1 VHVPLTSTVPCIL
14 AVTRHGIL
22 IPLCFPWHTH
32 MTNEHLNAGCLR
44 EAYAAELELSCSIPS
59 LYRRPKNLRSI
70 VILIALLPR
79 FTKTSNLT
87 SVSRSIIRSRQANAF
102 HLQPCRVVPAIRA
115 LNCSRSFSVGAPKA
129 TGLMPDTENP
139 STPKREPLATTLTPA
154 NITDE
159 EFHTLSDAFLEK
171 VHEKAE
177 QVQEGRE
184 DVEVDYSVINRC
196 PSQH

>member
-1 VHVPLTSTVPCIL
+1 MSAPS
-14 AVTRHGIL
+14 ATRL
-22 IPLCFPWHTH
+22 FSQATR
-32 MTNEHLNAGCLR
+32 TA
-44 EAYAAELELSCSIPS
+44 
-59 LYRRPKNLRSI
+59 
-70 VILIALLPR
+70 
-79 FTKTSNLT
+79 
-87 SVSRSIIRSRQANAF
+87 SRSIIRSRQANAF

-129 TGLMPDTENP
+129 DTENP

>member
-1 VHVPLTSTVPCIL
+1 MRGASAKLMRP
-14 AVTRHGIL
+14 
-22 IPLCFPWHTH
+22 
-32 MTNEHLNAGCLR
+32 
-44 EAYAAELELSCSIPS
+44 ELELSCFIHHCTIQTTCAPLSSLNNQITRFTNTSIMSAPS
-59 LYRRPKNLRSI
+59 ASRLFAQATRTASRSI
-70 VILIALLPR
+70 V
-79 FTKTSNLT
+79 
-87 SVSRSIIRSRQANAF
+87 RSRQANAF

-115 LNCSRSFSVGAPKA
+115 VNCSRSFSVSASKA

-154 NITDE
+154 EITDE

-184 DVEVDYSVINRC
+184 DVEVDYSV
-196 PSQH
+196 SSS